1 MLKKMKFYAIFGSKL
16 PKNCQKLLKIV
27 IFYLFSTI
35 FRPNM
40 SSFSLKVCLNRNL
53 DRFFSLK
60 RSTFIL
66 STHKPI
72 LTARIWSKNCKKMLK
87 IAVSDLFR
95 LILGPIVH
103 FFHQNDAWI
112 AILNLHFGLK

>member
-1 MLKKMKFYAIFGSKL
+1 MKCYAIFGSKL
-16 PKNCQKLLKIV
+16 PKKLSETAKNSDFLPI
-27 IFYLFSTI
+27 STI
-35 FRPNM
+35 FRPNT
-40 SSFSLKVCLNRNL
+40 SNFSLKVCLNRNL